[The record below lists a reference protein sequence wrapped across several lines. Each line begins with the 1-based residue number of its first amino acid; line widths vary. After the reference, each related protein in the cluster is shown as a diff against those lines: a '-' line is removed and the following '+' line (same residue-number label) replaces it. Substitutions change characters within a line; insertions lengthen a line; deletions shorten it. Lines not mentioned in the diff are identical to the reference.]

1 MKLGDISVGYLLS
14 LREVVQ
20 QLGHDPAP
28 LLSRF
33 RITDEL
39 LAQPHA
45 RISIPRFMRLGNAAI
60 RYTREPAIGL
70 LMGQSSRISHLGL
83 TGMAAQC
90 APTLRAAFSTMIEFE
105 LLGSQNYRGHS
116 SFEPPAVRF
125 YSISPYNMFNLFVV
139 DSALAARAR
148 IGRDLTGGRAQLRE
162 VHIEF
167 PAPPYAARY
176 EAVFGCPVHFE
187 QSHNQIVWEPRSLD
201 LPLEQSAA
209 ATHADLRELCR
220 QRLSELTRHRGLR
233 ERVETLVA
241 PQLDGQPPTLA
252 EVATTL
258 GLPAWTL
265 RRRLQQEA
273 GTGYQNII
281 DDMRRDLAVT
291 YIRDTE
297 MALGEISFL
306 LGFSSPEAFQRA
318 FKRWTGAAPGS
329 YRKAI
334 FAENKAEEYLKQ

>member
-1 MKLGDISVGYLLS
+1 
-14 LREVVQ
+14 
-20 QLGHDPAP
+20 
-28 LLSRF
+28 
-33 RITDEL
+33 
-39 LAQPHA
+39 
-45 RISIPRFMRLGNAAI
+45 
-60 RYTREPAIGL
+60 
-70 LMGQSSRISHLGL
+70 
-83 TGMAAQC
+83 
-90 APTLRAAFSTMIEFE
+90 
-105 LLGSQNYRGHS
+105 
-116 SFEPPAVRF
+116 
-125 YSISPYNMFNLFVV
+125 
-139 DSALAARAR
+139 
-148 IGRDLTGGRAQLRE
+148 
-162 VHIEF
+162 
-167 PAPPYAARY
+167 
-176 EAVFGCPVHFE
+176 
-187 QSHNQIVWEPRSLD
+187 
-201 LPLEQSAA
+201 
-209 ATHADLRELCR
+209 
-220 QRLSELTRHRGLR
+220 LR